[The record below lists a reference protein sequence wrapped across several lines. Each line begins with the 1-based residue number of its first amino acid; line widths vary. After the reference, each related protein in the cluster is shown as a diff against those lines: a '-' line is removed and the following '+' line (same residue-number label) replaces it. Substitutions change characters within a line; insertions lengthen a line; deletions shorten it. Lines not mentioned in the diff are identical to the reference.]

1 MAEAA
6 HKTLFEVLGVHPEAT
21 DEEVERAFA
30 GFHFGLDTAIPDD
43 VREAYRFLQSAERRD
58 WYRELLRACQKEELL
73 LIPPDQYTGF
83 KTVCDLTQISL
94 FPHPKAANSYAVRLP
109 GQAQPRWTEDRRPVG
124 EAGPRVL
131 PLSERLWNV
140 FESVVLLGRFRRA
153 PLGEKFGLV
162 LLYGA
167 VITAGSYGL
176 RWAGR
181 ELAIVRAENLAAT
194 VKSRH
199 AEAIDKLAKLEAR
212 ANTVD
217 SEFIAVTGASFDPST
232 GKSTKPRPEV
242 DESILRHETVREAWA
257 AIESGR
263 VKPSELQSTKESL
276 SAIGGRIQSQTFVP
290 DDRDRLDE
298 LIGWIDRRASK
309 QAGQSRYIKH
319 IKTMVET
326 DQFEKNGQSAERSGS

>member
-1 MAEAA
+1 MEATA
-6 HKTLFEVLGVHPEAT
+6 YKTLFEILGVHPEAT

-30 GFHFGLDTAIPDD
+30 AFHFGLDPVVPDD

-73 LIPPDQYTGF
+73 LIPPEQYTGF

-124 EAGPRVL
+124 ETGPRVP
-131 PLSERLWNV
+131 PLRERLWNV
-140 FESVVLLGRFRRA
+140 FEAVVLLGRFRRA
-153 PLGEKFGLV
+153 PLGEKFGLI

-167 VITAGSYGL
+167 VIAAAAYGL

-181 ELAIVRAENLAAT
+181 ELAIVRAQDLASA
-194 VKSRH
+194 VKSNH
-199 AEAIDKLAKLEAR
+199 AEAVEKMTKLEAL
-212 ANTVD
+212 AKTLD
-217 SEFIAVTGASFDPST
+217 SEFTAATGATFDALS
-232 GKSTKPRPEV
+232 GKATRPRPEV
-242 DESILRHETVREAWA
+242 DETILRHQTVREAWA

-263 VKPSELQSTKESL
+263 VKPSDIEGRRQTLT
-276 SAIGGRIQSQTFVP
+276 AIGGRIQSQTFVP
-290 DDRDRLDE
+290 DDRNRLEE
-298 LIGWIDRRASK
+298 LLTWIDRSSSK
-309 QAGQSRYIKH
+309 LDGQSRLIKH

-326 DQFEKNGQSAERSGS
+326 DQFEKNGRSTERSGS